1 MEIYSVLV
9 YVSGYVAPSKNWFV
23 SRDLSFVSA
32 LKMNPAVED
41 QNVQQLQI
49 SQNVCTV
56 ARPAIGSEW
65 HCSHHRHLIMSVVWK
80 TSCIINVV
88 QNGWRIWNFCSFWA
102 STLGIIFNTSW
113 PCLNSNALLHTI
125 AFEGASRNTFTTSLW
140 ILLAILILSQNT
152 SDTLILAAKNYLDA
166 ANFSK

>member
-56 ARPAIGSEW
+56 ARPAIGSE
-65 HCSHHRHLIMSVVWK
+65 
-80 TSCIINVV
+80 
-88 QNGWRIWNFCSFWA
+88 
-102 STLGIIFNTSW
+102 
-113 PCLNSNALLHTI
+113 
-125 AFEGASRNTFTTSLW
+125 
-140 ILLAILILSQNT
+140 
-152 SDTLILAAKNYLDA
+152 
-166 ANFSK
+166 